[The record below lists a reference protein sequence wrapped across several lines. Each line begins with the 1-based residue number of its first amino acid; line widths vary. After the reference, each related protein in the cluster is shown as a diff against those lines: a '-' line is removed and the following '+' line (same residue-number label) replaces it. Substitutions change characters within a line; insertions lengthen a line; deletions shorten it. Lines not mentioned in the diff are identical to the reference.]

1 MDRTLACARNQEHR
15 VYAVIATGGKQLRVE
30 QGQEVRVELLE
41 GAVGDTVALRPV
53 LVVGDNGDVVAG
65 EALAGRQVSATI
77 TSHEKDPRVR
87 VFTYKNKSRQRKR
100 RGHRQNRTMLR
111 IESI

>member
-1 MDRTLACARNQEHR
+1 
-15 VYAVIATGGKQLRVE
+15 VYAVIASGGKQLRVE

-41 GAVGDTVALRPV
+41 GAVGDVVALRPV
-53 LVVGDNGDVVAG
+53 LVVGDDGQVVAG
-65 EALAGRQVSATI
+65 DALADRAVSAVI
-77 TSHEKDPRVR
+77 TAHQKDPRVR

-100 RGHRQNRTMLR
+100 RGHRQHRTMLR

>member
-1 MDRTLACARNQEHR
+1 

-30 QGQEVRVELLE
+30 QGQEVRVELID
-41 GAVGDTVALRPV
+41 GAVGDSVALRPV
-53 LVVGDNGDVVAG
+53 LVVDDSGAVTAG
-65 EALAGRQVSATI
+65 SDLEGRSVSATI

-100 RGHRQNRTMLR
+100 RGHRQHRTMVR
-111 IESI
+111 IEQI

>member
-1 MDRTLACARNQEHR
+1 

-30 QGQEVRVELLE
+30 QGQEVRVELID
-41 GAVGDTVALRPV
+41 GAVGDSVALRPV
-53 LVVGDNGDVVAG
+53 LVVDDTGAVTAG
-65 EALAGRQVSATI
+65 SDLEGRSVSATI

-100 RGHRQNRTMLR
+100 RGHRQHRTMVR
-111 IESI
+111 IEQI

>member
-1 MDRTLACARNQEHR
+1 

-30 QGQEVRVELLE
+30 PGQEVRVELID
-41 GAVGDTVALRPV
+41 GAVGDSVALRPV
-53 LVVGDNGDVVAG
+53 LVVDDSGAVTAG
-65 EALAGRQVSATI
+65 SDLEGRSVSATI

-100 RGHRQNRTMLR
+100 RGHRQHRTMVR
-111 IESI
+111 IEQI

>member
-1 MDRTLACARNQEHR
+1 

-30 QGQEVRVELLE
+30 QGQEVRVELID
-41 GAVGDTVALRPV
+41 GAVGDSVALRPV
-53 LVVGDNGDVVAG
+53 LVVDDAG
-65 EALAGRQVSATI
+65 TVTAGSDLAGRSVNATI

-100 RGHRQNRTMLR
+100 RGHRQHRTMVR
-111 IESI
+111 IEQI